1 MWLYYDS
8 SCLATEQKD
17 AHLLGKPDRDG
28 YIPDS
33 LLGKQLVEDP
43 KTCHVSADC

>member
-17 AHLLGKPDRDG
+17 AQFLGKPDRDEH
-28 YIPDS
+28 IPDR
-33 LLGKQLVEDP
+33 LLGKQLIEDSEAG
-43 KTCHVSADC
+43 HVGADC